1 MAFNAARLFCP
12 VNVQW
17 LRATDASVN
26 SLRAFLSWIVMLS
39 STTSKPSY
47 LSI

>member
-1 MAFNAARLFCP
+1 MAFKAARLFCP
-12 VNVQW
+12 VSVQW
-17 LRATDASVN
+17 LRETDASVK

-39 STTSKPSY
+39 STVSKPSY